1 MIKIALDAMG
11 GDSAPSVPVEGA
23 IEALE
28 FFDKDFEVVLVGNRD
43 LIEADLENRQYS
55 NDRLTVMHA
64 AQVVGMDE
72 SPSTVLKRKRDS
84 SISVGLRLQKEGRAD
99 AFVSAGNTGAIMAHS
114 LLTLGRI
121 EGVSRPAIITIFPSR
136 KLPVVFLDV
145 GANVDSKPIHLL
157 HFALMGTIY
166 ARKILGRSSPKVG
179 LLNIGEEAKKGDELS
194 TATYRVLEHSPLE
207 FIGNVEG
214 RDILNGITDVVVCDG
229 FVGNVVL
236 KFSESIIDFITSM
249 IRTEVGKSIPGKI
262 GAFLMRG
269 VFRNINRTLDY
280 AEYGGAPLLGIDGV
294 VVVGHGGSSPKAIRN
309 AINVARL
316 AVDRNVNQIIKS
328 QLPELSNASKVKLS

>member
-1 MIKIALDAMG
+1 MKIALDAMG

-28 FFDKDFEVVLVGNRD
+28 LFEQDFEVLLVGNKD
-43 LIEADLENRQYS
+43 LIEADLESRRYS
-55 NDRLTVMHA
+55 SDRLSVMHA

-72 SPSTVLKRKRDS
+72 SPSTALKRKRDS
-84 SISVGLRLQKEGRAD
+84 SISVGLRLQKEGSAD
-99 AFVSAGNTGAIMAHS
+99 AFVSAGNTGAVMAHS

-121 EGVSRPAIITIFPSR
+121 EGISRPAIVTIFPSR
-136 KLPVVFLDV
+136 KLPVVLLDV
-145 GANVDSKPIHLL
+145 GANVDSKPLHLL

-166 ARKILGRSSPKVG
+166 AREILGRPSPKVG

-194 TATYRVLEHSPLE
+194 TATYQVLEHSPLE

-249 IRTEVGKSIPGKI
+249 IRTEVGKSISGKL
-262 GAFLMRG
+262 GALLMKS
-269 VFRNINRTLDY
+269 VFRSINRTLDY

-294 VVVGHGGSSPKAIRN
+294 VVVCHGGSSPKAIRN
-309 AINVARL
+309 AINAARL
-316 AVDRNVNQIIKS
+316 AVTRNVNQIIKS